1 MIEGEEIHLILVV
14 TVLFSLFYLYQIN
27 RMTYILC
34 ATREIPEEKQS
45 KIFTTVNIL
54 ITILMLSFFVEV
66 LLAV

>member
-27 RMTYILC
+27 RMTFILC
-34 ATREIPEEKQS
+34 TTREIPEEKQT